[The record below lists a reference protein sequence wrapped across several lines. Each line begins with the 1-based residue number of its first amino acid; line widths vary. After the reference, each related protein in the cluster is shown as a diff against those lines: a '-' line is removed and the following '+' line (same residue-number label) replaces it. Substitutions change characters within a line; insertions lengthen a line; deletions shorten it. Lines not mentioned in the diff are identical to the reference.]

1 MLFKLSIKNQ
11 KKSIKDYSLYFFTL
25 ILGIAIFYIFNA
37 VEAQTS
43 MMELSQTKSQI
54 IGVMNSALEAMSVLV
69 SFILGFLI
77 AYASQFLIKKRKK
90 EFGLYLLLGMK
101 KINVCMIIF
110 FETVIIGFISLL
122 IGLILG
128 ISLSQFMSLFVASL
142 FEANMQKFV
151 FVVSSKAI
159 IKTIL
164 YFILIFIFVTVMD
177 LIIVSKAKLIDLLTA
192 HYKKE
197 KNMIKNPYLS
207 FILFI
212 AACLMLAYAYYN
224 VTVKYN
230 TLTSQNDV
238 QIQIILGIIGTF
250 LIFYSIS
257 GFVLAIIKKIP
268 NIYHRH
274 LNSFVVSEIG
284 NKINSTVISG
294 SIICLLLFMTICLLS
309 SSFSLKRFK
318 ENSLKDTA
326 PISASFSKKMDDSYS
341 IKEIFNKQKIDT
353 SIYKNSYNFYTYT
366 SLETTI
372 GSVLGN
378 YGIEMINTDPTAKEY
393 LDTKLPI
400 INESTY
406 NKVAKLYNNKTINL
420 NKDEYQ
426 IIGNNKNQMHMFNDA
441 LKQGNQTIAFMN
453 QTLHAKYN
461 HTIDGFLMMNNNA
474 CFGEDCFGFIIIP
487 DEFDLNN
494 LSYSSNYLLVPK
506 MSDENNK
513 YISSSKFDQTINPE
527 TKEWQSVLVSSQTDL
542 YDESIGS
549 SGVIIFVSL
558 YLGFIFMISGAAL
571 LALKEMSDAIDN
583 KNKYE
588 ILRKIGTSN
597 ENINNALFKQ
607 MLVFFG
613 FPLLLA
619 IIHSIFG
626 IQVCNIMLEI
636 YNSDALLQ
644 SILITAGMIIVI
656 YGGYFLVS
664 YLNCKRVI
672 K

>member
-207 FILFI
+207 FVLFI

-318 ENSLKDTA
+318 ENSLKDTV

-341 IKEIFNKQKIDT
+341 IKEIFSKQKIDP

-513 YISSSKFDQTINPE
+513 YIASSKFDQTINPE

-558 YLGFIFMISGAAL
+558 YLGFIFMISGATL

-664 YLNCKRVI
+664 YLSCKRVI